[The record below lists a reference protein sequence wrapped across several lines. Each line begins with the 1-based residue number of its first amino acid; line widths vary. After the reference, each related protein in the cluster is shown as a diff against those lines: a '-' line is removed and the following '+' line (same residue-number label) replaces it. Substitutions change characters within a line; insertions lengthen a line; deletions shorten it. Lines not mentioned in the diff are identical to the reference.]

1 MPDAFQLFS
10 IRVPLSLSLSLA
22 VTHTLAQ
29 DQNSVKCRLSIAW
42 LPPFLEFMPRV
53 SVYSYFKGPGS
64 SLTVTLRKAL
74 QWCE

>member
-10 IRVPLSLSLSLA
+10 IRVPLSLSLSLS
-22 VTHTLAQ
+22 VKHTLAQ
-29 DQNSVKCRLSIAW
+29 DQNSFKCRLSIAW

-53 SVYSYFKGPGS
+53 SFKGPGS

-74 QWCE
+74 EWCE